1 MRWLESLDAPESG
14 VVSREEL
21 PPPPLHVSRP
31 ENADESDGRK
41 ARLAEPQIVDQMGQ
55 CAVGSGSSGVA
66 FSRIFDP
73 GSAIR
78 VVSLC
83 DFFFVICWDFC
94 AQARSLVLR
103 WGLDSRPDSRVSAR
117 LSDIHGHA

>member
-55 CAVGSGSSGVA
+55 CAVGSADSC
-66 FSRIFDP
+66 
-73 GSAIR
+73 R
-78 VVSLC
+78 VH
-83 DFFFVICWDFC
+83 
-94 AQARSLVLR
+94 
-103 WGLDSRPDSRVSAR
+103 RVQEF
-117 LSDIHGHA
+117 LPLL